1 MAEQNRAK
9 GQFVQAGSLVIVP
22 VNSPGSGAAIS
33 VDGCVQC
40 DTVYLQSDYPVL
52 FGAIGTE
59 YNDNEKD
66 NVATEFRTPPKPT
79 FLTDPEW
86 VALIRF

>member
-33 VDGCVQC
+33 VDGCVAC
-40 DTVYLQSDYPVL
+40 DTVYLQSDFPVL
-52 FGAIGTE
+52 FGVIGTE

-66 NVATEFRTPPKPT
+66 DINTQFRTPLKPT
-79 FLTDPEW
+79 FINDPNW
-86 VALIRF
+86 VALIRY